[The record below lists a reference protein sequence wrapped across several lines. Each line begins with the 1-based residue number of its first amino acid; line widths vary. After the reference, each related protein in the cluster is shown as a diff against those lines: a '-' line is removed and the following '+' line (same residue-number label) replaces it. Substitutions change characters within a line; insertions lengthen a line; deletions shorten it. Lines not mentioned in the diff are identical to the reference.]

1 MPAKKKKNQR
11 AHRGEEK
18 EEEPEI
24 TEEKKTE
31 EEEGTAAA
39 AAGDDEEVDSDV
51 DPRYPLNVVYCPVCG
66 MPPEFCEYGPSPAK
80 CFSEHPELHEG
91 VEPPEPSA
99 KEVKKAAAEEAE
111 AKAAEEAKVKT
122 EGGETAAAA
131 AAAPTKGKKKEKE
144 KEITMT
150 VAQRSKRKF
159 ITTIVGLDLFDVKLA
174 EISKLFSKRF
184 ACGST
189 VAKNASMKDVVEVQG
204 DVCTEVAEILVS
216 KYNIPQESIFIV
228 HGKEKTL
235 ALP

>member
-1 MPAKKKKNQR
+1 MAGKKKKNPR
-11 AHRGEEK
+11 NPRRGSEEK
-18 EEEPEI
+18 EEEET

-31 EEEGTAAA
+31 EEEGA
-39 AAGDDEEVDSDV
+39 AAGGGGEDEEEDSDV
-51 DPRYPLNVVYCPVCG
+51 DPRYPLQVVYCPVCG
-66 MPPEFCEYGPSPAK
+66 MPPEYCEFGPTPSK

-99 KEVKKAAAEEAE
+99 KEAKKAAAEEAE
-111 AKAAEEAKVKT
+111 AKAAEEAKARAV
-122 EGGETAAAA
+122 EGGE
-131 AAAPTKGKKKEKE
+131 AAAPPPTEKKKKEKE

-216 KYNIPQESIFIV
+216 KYNIPAGSIFIV